1 MSSFLFGKAGGV
13 ECMWSH
19 PGPDNPADILTRLE
33 ACLEDLDRIGA
44 TLPAAHLAT
53 AIDHFRTQF
62 DLPEN
67 ASGSD

>member
-1 MSSFLFGKAGGV
+1 
-13 ECMWSH
+13 MWSH